1 MSSIQDKEH
10 WFWGAVRSNKK
21 IYIQILIASFV
32 INIFALFGAFYVM
45 TVYDRV
51 IPNNAF
57 DSLYALTIGIVVIV
71 VFDFIT
77 KLIRSYFA
85 DVGSSLLDDNIADKL
100 FKKFVSHEAGELS
113 QNANNITSTVREFD
127 GVRDFFG
134 SQTMVLLVD
143 VPFMFLFL
151 AVLWSIGGNIVIV
164 PLLIIPLVLI
174 VSATVIPFLKVYSE
188 KHIKTSSTKMHTLI
202 ELLNNLEAVKTSS
215 GGSFLSKRWK
225 KAVIEQNSV
234 SIINKTVSNIAVIFS
249 QTSQQLSQNGMVFYG
264 VFLIASA
271 DLSMGALIACI
282 ILSGRCM
289 APLAQLGQVFSRLN
303 NTLAA
308 YKRLDHLMKEE
319 SIDEKFD
326 AESHTIAIANGS
338 FNLEKLNFINDGRS
352 ILENINLKINA
363 GEKVSILGPIG
374 GGKSTLLKCLVGFNK
389 VENGQIFID
398 GFDINNISGEELR
411 RAIAYV
417 PQKTQLFSG
426 TIFENITAG
435 IDNPT
440 MEKVEIAAKISGCH
454 EFIGRLPNGYDF
466 VLGEHGRN
474 LSEGQRQT
482 IAIARAIIREPKILI
497 MDEPTS
503 SMDGETE
510 KNFIMNIKEFSKDL
524 TLILTTHKNSLLGL
538 TDRTIVI
545 GNGNIMVDGPI
556 DQVVQRANKG
566 QKD

>member
-1 MSSIQDKEH
+1 
-10 WFWGAVRSNKK
+10 
-21 IYIQILIASFV
+21 
-32 INIFALFGAFYVM
+32 
-45 TVYDRV
+45 
-51 IPNNAF
+51 
-57 DSLYALTIGIVVIV
+57 
-71 VFDFIT
+71 
-77 KLIRSYFA
+77 
-85 DVGSSLLDDNIADKL
+85 
-100 FKKFVSHEAGELS
+100 
-113 QNANNITSTVREFD
+113 
-127 GVRDFFG
+127 
-134 SQTMVLLVD
+134 
-143 VPFMFLFL
+143 
-151 AVLWSIGGNIVIV
+151 
-164 PLLIIPLVLI
+164 
-174 VSATVIPFLKVYSE
+174 
-188 KHIKTSSTKMHTLI
+188 
-202 ELLNNLEAVKTSS
+202 
-215 GGSFLSKRWK
+215 
-225 KAVIEQNSV
+225 
-234 SIINKTVSNIAVIFS
+234 
-249 QTSQQLSQNGMVFYG
+249 
-264 VFLIASA
+264 
-271 DLSMGALIACI
+271 
-282 ILSGRCM
+282 M

-510 KNFIMNIKEFSKDL
+510 KNFIMNIKEFSKNL

-566 QKD
+566 QLDWNDILK